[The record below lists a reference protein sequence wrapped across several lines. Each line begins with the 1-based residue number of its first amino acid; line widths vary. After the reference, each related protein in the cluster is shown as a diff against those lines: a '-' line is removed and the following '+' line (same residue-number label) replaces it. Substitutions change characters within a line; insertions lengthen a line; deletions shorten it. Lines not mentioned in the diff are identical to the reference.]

1 MNLLFLPFIFL
12 FSLEYSDVC
21 SQNYSV
27 IENPSDVTEG
37 IENDSYLARC
47 QAIVRYLVFN
57 WARVTPISLPRS
69 SLSAHLSK
77 SLSPSLPHCSSI
89 INLSTQWSVTVF
101 IQKEE
106 GRNISQH
113 AEQALNS
120 SLVY

>member
-47 QAIVRYLVFN
+47 QAIVRYLVF
-57 WARVTPISLPRS
+57 R
-69 SLSAHLSK
+69 
-77 SLSPSLPHCSSI
+77 
-89 INLSTQWSVTVF
+89 
-101 IQKEE
+101 
-106 GRNISQH
+106 
-113 AEQALNS
+113 
-120 SLVY
+120 